1 MRNEIHLLRLEV
13 IYLLRQKFL
22 WIMLLL
28 GAIITLFR
36 MPRFDYELNYK
47 VFAPD
52 YGERTEAEQAIVDY
66 WNVKKAEV
74 LEKRSALAQKA
85 SKLKEDL
92 SKEHRYEREY
102 YSKIEKYY
110 GQDLKL
116 ESQDYLGWEIFFQ
129 HQTDMSPHN
138 PLGLLCVIIIGSA
151 GLLLLTKD
159 IENKTFFWASITGK
173 GTVLSSFMNKLLA
186 VFLYGIFIQVL
197 FDLFYI
203 LWLWLVTGLDMRHW
217 FHLIQNIPQFGT
229 CDLHLTILQVIGIDI
244 FLKDV
249 VGVLLFLFVFLFA
262 NILKRYIFMY
272 MSLVSFSGFLYYGFY
287 TVNEQKNYDFLWRV
301 NPFHVF
307 HLDKALTYN
316 AVEIMNHAVDIR
328 TITLIAVMAMI
339 AVLIYGAYLVWRK
352 YLHVN
357 LL

>member
-1 MRNEIHLLRLEV
+1 MRNEIHLLRLELK
-13 IYLLRQKFL
+13 YLLRQKFL
-22 WIMLLL
+22 WVMLVL
-28 GAIITLFR
+28 GVIITLFR
-36 MPRFDYELNYK
+36 MPRFDYALNYE
-47 VFAPD
+47 VFEPY
-52 YGERTEAEQAIVDY
+52 YGNRTEAEQAIVDY
-66 WNVKKAEV
+66 WNVKKSQVTEERA
-74 LEKRSALAQKA
+74 ALVQRAVD
-85 SKLKEDL
+85 LKSNL
-92 SKEHRYEREY
+92 SEEQRYEREY
-102 YSKIEKYY
+102 FSNIEKYY
-110 GQDLKL
+110 SQELNL
-116 ESQDYLGWEIFFQ
+116 ESQDYLGWEIFFS

-138 PLGLLCVIIIGSA
+138 PMSMLCVMIIASA

-159 IENKTFFWASITGK
+159 RENRTFFWACITGK
-173 GTVLSSFMNKLLA
+173 GATLSSFVNKLMA
-186 VFLYGIFIQVL
+186 AFLYGIFIQIF

-203 LWLWLVTGLDMRHW
+203 AWLWLVTGLDMRHW